1 MKIVISLAA
10 LLSLPLPVLA
20 QNSYPD
26 HELAVRLVEILTEN
40 YDRQPV
46 STPMGG
52 IIKQAGRKSYH
63 KLLQDWLVYRSNL
76 ERYSPEIEPVYTGL
90 LRTLKKE
97 VPEEH
102 EVFVAHIG
110 KLTLLTLR
118 NFQIFFDAV
127 QEYSPGLPLQNLDS
141 ASIDASLAQ
150 GDYPSR
156 QRDLIARE
164 EIIKKEIRQI
174 ITRPEVAGKL
184 GFYIFFFDQIART
197 RKRSIDKLLESMV
210 AKAQ

>member
-1 MKIVISLAA
+1 MKIVICLAA
-10 LLSLPLPVLA
+10 LLALPLSA
-20 QNSYPD
+20 QAQDPYPE
-26 HELAVRLVEILTEN
+26 HELAVRLVQILTAN

-46 STPMGG
+46 DTAMEG

-76 ERYSPEIEPVYTGL
+76 EHYSPEIEPAYTGL

-97 VPEEH
+97 LPEEH
-102 EVFVAHIG
+102 EVFLTHIG
-110 KLTLLTLR
+110 NLTMLTLR

-127 QEYSPGLPLQNLDS
+127 QEYNPGLPLQNLDS

-150 GDYPSR
+150 GDYPAQ
-156 QRDLIARE
+156 QRELIALE

-184 GFYIFFFDQIART
+184 GFYIFFFDQIAQT
-197 RKRSIDKLLESMV
+197 RKKSIDKLLESLV